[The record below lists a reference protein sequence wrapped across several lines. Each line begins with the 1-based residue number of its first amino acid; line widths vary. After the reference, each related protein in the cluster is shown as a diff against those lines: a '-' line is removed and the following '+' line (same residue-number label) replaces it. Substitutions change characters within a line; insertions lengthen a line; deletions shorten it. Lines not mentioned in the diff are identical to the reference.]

1 MIIKD
6 KAVINEAIKIL
17 ERMEWCTEGGC
28 EDCKWQH
35 PEGPGVC
42 LAHATGLG
50 LRIMKDYHV

>member
-6 KAVINEAIKIL
+6 KTVINEAIKIL

-28 EDCKWQH
+28 KDCRWYA
-35 PEGPGVC
+35 EGPGVC